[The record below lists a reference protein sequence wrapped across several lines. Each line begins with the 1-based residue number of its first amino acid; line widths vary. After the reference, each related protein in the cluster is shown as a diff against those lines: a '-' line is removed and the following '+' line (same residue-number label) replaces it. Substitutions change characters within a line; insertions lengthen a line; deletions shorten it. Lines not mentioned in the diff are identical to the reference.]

1 MFGWV
6 ESASTSLSANVGS
19 LARISCTSCCPD
31 ADASMLFR
39 VAESALALSGSAIN
53 NALKALRFFVSCLP
67 LLVLRVVWTM
77 RASPELSFCAPLST
91 MVALCRSA

>member
-19 LARISCTSCCPD
+19 LARISFTSCCPD
-31 ADASMLFR
+31 ADASILFR
-39 VAESALALSGSAIN
+39 VTESVFALSGSAMN
-53 NALKALRFFVSCLP
+53 NALNALRFFVSCLP

-77 RASPELSFCAPLST
+77 RASPELSFCEPLST
-91 MVALCRSA
+91 MVALCLSA